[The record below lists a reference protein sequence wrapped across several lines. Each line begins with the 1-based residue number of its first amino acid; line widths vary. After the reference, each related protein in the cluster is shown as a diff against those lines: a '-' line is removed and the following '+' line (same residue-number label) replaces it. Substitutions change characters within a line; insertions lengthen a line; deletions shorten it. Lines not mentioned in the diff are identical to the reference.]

1 MITTWLARTSRAK
14 GHVLP
19 PLDSAR
25 ATLGLMAR
33 RPTMLSTAQHEAAHI
48 VVARALGVRV
58 THATARENEDS
69 WGFVS
74 HTDVRKRRP
83 LVEALIAAAG
93 VVYEARA
100 DDADSIARASSDFLA
115 MRTACRRAGVSMR
128 IVLRLTGALLH
139 ERAAIH
145 DRVARAL
152 CERDLTA
159 QDLRALERCACEA
172 KCACGDSE
180 DT

>member
-1 MITTWLARTSRAK
+1 M
-14 GHVLP
+14 
-19 PLDSAR
+19 
-25 ATLGLMAR
+25 
-33 RPTMLSTAQHEAAHI
+33 RPTTLSTALHEAAHI

-58 THATARENEDS
+58 TFATAQESSDA
-69 WGFVS
+69 WGYVS

-93 VVYEARA
+93 LVYEARA
-100 DDADSIARASSDFLA
+100 DGTRDPGWAAADYTAAQRAA
-115 MRTACRRAGVSMR
+115 RRAGVSMR
-128 IVLRLTGALLH
+128 IVTRLAAALLH

-152 CERDLTA
+152 CERDLTEA
-159 QDLRALERCACEA
+159 DLRALERCACATE
-172 KCACGDSE
+172 CECGTSE